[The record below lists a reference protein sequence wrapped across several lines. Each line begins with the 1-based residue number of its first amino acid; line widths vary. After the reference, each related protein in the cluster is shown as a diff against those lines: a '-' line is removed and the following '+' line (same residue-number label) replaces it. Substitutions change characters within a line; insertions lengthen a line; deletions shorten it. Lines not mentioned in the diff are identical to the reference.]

1 MPFQVPPRLLSAL
14 ASALAAGLM
23 LTIASCGHLAPLGPD
38 PAATM
43 PQPHQLR
50 SPFVLQAMLVRQ
62 PTPAGACPAGYVTL
76 PGANPGTCYRKT
88 GTPVTFT
95 SAAASPVSPQPAN
108 APVSPQPA
116 NTPVAVVP
124 GPTVYAF
131 TITLP
136 AADVPALTAVTTTAA
151 DAKGAMTISIA
162 GKTWALP
169 IVEQPFTSQQLPI
182 PLPSRSQALQLQRLL
197 VASA

>member
-1 MPFQVPPRLLSAL
+1 MPFHPLPRLASVL
-14 ASALAAGLM
+14 AGVLAAGLM
-23 LTIASCGHLAPLGPD
+23 LAVASCGHLSPLGPD

-50 SPFVLQAMLVRQ
+50 SPLVLQAMLVRQ

-88 GTPVTFT
+88 GTPVTIT

-108 APVSPQPA
+108 APAGQP
-116 NTPVAVVP
+116 P
-124 GPTVYAF
+124 GPTSYGF

-136 AADVPALTAVTTTAA
+136 AADVPALTAVTATAA
-151 DAKGAMTISIA
+151 DANGAMTISIA

-169 IVEQPFTSQQLPI
+169 LVEQPFTSQQLMI
-182 PLPSRSQALQLQRLL
+182 PLPSMSQALQLQRLL
-197 VASA
+197 AASG